1 MGAGLETEFDYVI
14 IGGGSAGCVLAGRL
28 SEDPTVS
35 VCLVEAGPPDTSWR
49 VRTPVALVNLMR
61 NPRYNWMYETAPQ
74 KNLDNRTLG
83 VPRGKTLG
91 GSSAINSMVYIR
103 GRASDYNRWTELG
116 CDGWDWD
123 SVLPRFTSAE
133 NNQRIHNELHG
144 NSGPLIVSDLPSPH
158 PLCQTWIEAGETVG
172 IPANDD
178 FNGPTQEGLGIYQV
192 TMQNGRRW
200 SSANAYLHAATGRDN
215 LTVLT
220 GAAAEKIELNGRKAT
235 AVCIRRGDA
244 THAIRVRKELLLS
257 AGAIGSPALLLASGI
272 GPERDLARLGID
284 VVCPL
289 EGVGENLQ
297 EHVSI
302 GISAASNAGRGLS
315 LPTLLPIAVSPLQY
329 FLGGKGLMSTN
340 HVEAGGFARTD
351 PALTEPDVQ
360 FHMIPARVGVESK
373 GIVWGRGYFAD
384 ACILKPESRG
394 RLTIRKNGRIF
405 VPHIDFN
412 ALGHE
417 TDRTRIVAAFRLL
430 RSIMNSAPL
439 QSSGPVEESP
449 GKHVQSDEDI
459 LAHCRK
465 RLGTAYHPV
474 GTCRMGAADDPH
486 AVVDPNLR
494 VIGLENV
501 RVVDA
506 SIMPEII
513 AGNTNAPTMM
523 IGDIAAAKIKGQ
535 SSPG

>member
-1 MGAGLETEFDYVI
+1 MDSEFDYVI

-61 NPRYNWMYETAPQ
+61 NPRYNWMYKTAPQ
-74 KNLDNRTLG
+74 QNLDDRSLG

-123 SVLPRFTSAE
+123 SVLPRFKSAE

-158 PLCQTWIEAGETVG
+158 PLCQTWIEAGEAVG

-178 FNGPTQEGLGIYQV
+178 FNGRTQEGLGVYQV
-192 TMQNGRRW
+192 TMKNGRRW
-200 SSANAYLHAATGRDN
+200 SSANAYLHGATGRDN

-220 GAAAEKIELNGRKAT
+220 GVEAERIEFEGHKAT
-235 AVCIRRGDA
+235 GIRVRQHGESQ
-244 THAIRVRKELLLS
+244 AIHVRKELLLS

-272 GPERDLARLGID
+272 GPKADLIRLGID
-284 VVCPL
+284 VVRAL
-289 EGVGENLQ
+289 DGVGENLQ

-302 GISAASNAGRGLS
+302 GISEVSSAGRGLS
-315 LPTLLPIAVSPLQY
+315 IQTLLPIAFSPLQY
-329 FLGGKGLMSTN
+329 LFGGKGLMSTN

-384 ACILKPESRG
+384 VCLLKPASRG
-394 RLTIRKNGRIF
+394 RLTIKKNGSGF
-405 VPHIDFN
+405 LPHIDFK

-417 TDRTRIVAAFRLL
+417 GDRDRIIAAFKLL
-430 RSIMNSAPL
+430 RSIMNSKPMQAL
-439 QSSGPVEESP
+439 GPFEESP
-449 GKHVQSDEDI
+449 GADVQSDDAI

-474 GTCRMGAADDPH
+474 GTCRMGATDDPRS
-486 AVVDPNLR
+486 VVDPDLR
-494 VIGLENV
+494 VIGLDNV
-501 RVVDA
+501 RIVDA
-506 SIMPEII
+506 SVMPEII

-523 IGDIAAAKIKGQ
+523 IGETAAAKIKGQ
-535 SSPG
+535 PVPG